1 MKIFASAMLVGVF
14 FVIVSGFSFRSP
26 AKGNSGHYENG
37 KAVYETTCFACHG
50 KDGKGAIPGVPDFT
64 KNNGPLNQPDDV
76 LFDHVKNGFQSPGS
90 MMPMPPLGGNP
101 DLTDQDIRD
110 AIFFLRQE
118 FQKK

>member
-1 MKIFASAMLVGVF
+1 MKILGAAMVAGVF
-14 FVIVSGFSFRSP
+14 VAAAAGFSLRGLAESSS
-26 AKGNSGHYENG
+26 GNYENG
-37 KAVYETTCFACHG
+37 KAVFETTCFACHG

-64 KNNGPLNQPDDV
+64 KNNNPLSQPDEV

-101 DLTDQDIRD
+101 DLTDQDVRD
-110 AIFFLRQE
+110 AIFYLRQE